1 MPCVGTCCVQECPQQ
16 PSPPKPVAAIIARPA
31 RCCAGRSLA
40 FGSAPA
46 SRATRTPG
54 TRNARRNR
62 RRIVAA
68 ARISRRY
75 LRMGSPRRAG
85 RRCAV
90 FRRRKLAV
98 TKGHK
103 LSIRRSRTPQPLRS
117 GSQQRTRIVRV
128 YRARST
134 QSPVERHASLD
145 ADGPSP
151 KAAKWLRL
159 RPRTSPI
166 PLLGA
171 AADIMASW
179 PERELK
185 QALLPAAIGSR
196 ADMAYSDAAS
206 TQNEVSHSELHR
218 VDSDLAGAVQAALAS
233 TTDATIYI
241 AHGSHAKPRIADARS
256 TRHVVMPRSG

>member
-1 MPCVGTCCVQECPQQ
+1 LRRALSSLRVGAGQPRERARQAHETHEEIADESSQPRGSRGATCAWVRRAEPAADARYSDGANL
-16 PSPPKPVAAIIARPA
+16 PSRRVTNYRSDDPGPRS
-31 RCCAGRSLA
+31 RC
-40 FGSAPA
+40 
-46 SRATRTPG
+46 
-54 TRNARRNR
+54 
-62 RRIVAA
+62 AA
-68 ARISRRY
+68 ALSSVPESSGYIALGARKARSSAMRRST
-75 LRMGSPRRAG
+75 RMGR
-85 RRCAV
+85 
-90 FRRRKLAV
+90 
-98 TKGHK
+98 
-103 LSIRRSRTPQPLRS
+103 
-117 GSQQRTRIVRV
+117 
-128 YRARST
+128 
-134 QSPVERHASLD
+134 
-145 ADGPSP
+145 SP

-218 VDSDLAGAVQAALAS
+218 VDSDLAGAVQAALA
-233 TTDATIYI
+233 TIYI